1 MRLFCFQN
9 KSYLYLIKHHSFKM
23 AKKKYRPVPAYY
35 GFRIYAIS
43 TLLFM
48 FLVFPITGILLIK
61 HAPDLQKYRTG
72 EYSFNLPD
80 NIRVTADTIAMAY
93 NDPDTLEEN
102 ILIPDTTFSLGDD
115 SLAVVVRNTSQQN
128 EPPVNQERVNEED
141 RMTSHFSSVS
151 GLWIR
156 LLFISFFLGLA
167 FNLPFKLYLRKKR
180 RNKKIKEGLFKYCK
194 KFLLKTPIINAG
206 ILFITYGITSAFML
220 YQLLFHSDFNEIT
233 IRFYR
238 QFFFIMVV
246 ASILNLLFV
255 YFWQKHRVH
264 IRYIEFFYTKEELR
278 KRIFNLKVGK
288 IKNRLWISSA
298 MTTFLPLLIVLFYM
312 LISITNVNDLLDKP
326 LSDDQSI
333 IIEGKYAGYFMGN
346 SIETDRGIIYVN
358 LFDTYIMLIGT
369 FSGIMISFFYL
380 LLFIRWTT
388 RDIVYP
394 VKELL
399 LNMQRTGRGEMDSYG
414 IVRTNDEIG
423 ELTEGYNDMSGRIKD
438 YIENISRMNE
448 ANARFVPRQFLE
460 YLGKDSIADIQL
472 GDQIQ
477 KEMTVLFT
485 DIRDFTSI
493 SEKMTP
499 KENFNFLNNY
509 LGYMEPVIRN
519 NHGFVDKFI
528 GDSIMA
534 LFPDNTEDAINAA
547 IEMRIKLIEFNHIIG
562 QFGMEPIDS
571 GIGIHAGSLMLG
583 IVGGEGRM
591 EGTVISDAVNL
602 ASRLE
607 GLTKHYGSS
616 ILITEETLIKISDPT
631 NYNYRFL
638 DVVKVKG
645 KNEAVYI
652 FEVIDGDSELIR
664 ELKNNTKKTFNKAI
678 QLYKNKEFKD
688 SMSEFKKVVK
698 ENPTDKSS
706 MIYIGR
712 CQKFID
718 LGFPDDWDGIERF
731 Y

>member
-1 MRLFCFQN
+1 
-9 KSYLYLIKHHSFKM
+9 M
-23 AKKKYRPVPAYY
+23 AKKKFSPIPAYY

-48 FLVFPITGILLIK
+48 FLVFPVTGILLFK

-72 EYSFNLPD
+72 EYTFNLPD
-80 NIRVTADTIAMAY
+80 SISFTPDTIALVYDEPNSDLA
-93 NDPDTLEEN
+93 N
-102 ILIPDTTFSLGDD
+102 ILPDTTITLNGD
-115 SLAVVVRNTSQQN
+115 SVTFVVSSPDGEDMIASDPALEN
-128 EPPVNQERVNEED
+128 EDD
-141 RMTSHFSSVS
+141 RMTVHFSAVS
-151 GLWIR
+151 KLWIR
-156 LLFISFFLGLA
+156 LLIISFFLGLA

-180 RNKKIKEGLFKYCK
+180 RHKPIKESLFKFCK
-194 KFLLKTPIINAG
+194 KFILKTPIINAG
-206 ILFITYGITSAFML
+206 ILFLTYGITSGFML
-220 YQLLFHSDFNEIT
+220 YQLLFHGDFNDIT

-238 QFFFIMVV
+238 QFFFIMMVS
-246 ASILNLLFV
+246 SILNILFV

-264 IRYIEFFYTKEELR
+264 IRYLEFFFTPKELR

-312 LISITNVNDLLDKP
+312 VISVTNINELLDEPPTKEQAKI
-326 LSDDQSI
+326 LI
-333 IIEGKYAGYFMGN
+333 GKYESYLGDGILSGN
-346 SIETDRGIIYVN
+346 TGIIYVN
-358 LFDTYIMLIGT
+358 LWDTYTMLIGT

-394 VKELL
+394 VRELL
-399 LNMQRTGRGEMDSYG
+399 LNMQRTGRGEMESYS

-423 ELTEGYNDMSGRIKD
+423 ALSEGYNEMSGRIKD
-438 YIENISRMNE
+438 YIESISKMNE
-448 ANARFVPRQFLE
+448 ANSRFVPRQFLE
-460 YLGKDSIADIQL
+460 YLGKESIADIQL

-485 DIRDFTSI
+485 DIRDFTTL
-493 SEKMTP
+493 SEQMTP

-519 NHGFVDKFI
+519 NHGFVDKFM

-534 LFPDNTEDAINAA
+534 LFPENTEDAINAA
-547 IEMRIKLIEFNHIIG
+547 IEMRIKLVEFNHIIS
-562 QFGMEPIDS
+562 QFGQAAIDS
-571 GIGIHAGSLMLG
+571 GIGIHTGSLMLG

-607 GLTKHYGSS
+607 GLTKVYGSS
-616 ILITEETLIKISDPT
+616 IIITEETLVKMTDPT

-638 DVVKVKG
+638 DIVKVKG
-645 KNEAVYI
+645 KKEAVYI
-652 FEVIDGDSELIR
+652 FEIIDGDPEDVR
-664 ELKNNTKKTFNKAI
+664 EMKDKSKKTFILAL
-678 QLYKNKEFKD
+678 QQYKNKEFKEA
-688 SMSEFKKVVK
+688 MKNFKKVVK
-698 ENPTDKSS
+698 INPFDQAA
-706 MIYIGR
+706 MLYVGR

-731 Y
+731 T